1 MVFRSVFTLDGSKKA
16 ETVLSYDR
24 LLAHALRLP
33 IELGAVVDTPSSTAV
48 FSFQRANFLSKIN
61 GNRSKVTEWLK
72 THPALWVFESCRAP
86 SFHSGERSGLPL
98 GSHR

>member
-33 IELGAVVDTPSSTAV
+33 IELGAVVDT
-48 FSFQRANFLSKIN
+48 Q
-61 GNRSKVTEWLK
+61 
-72 THPALWVFESCRAP
+72 
-86 SFHSGERSGLPL
+86 
-98 GSHR
+98 